1 MQITRHRSLAAGAA
15 AALLLAALAG
25 CGSAD
30 KTAKADAKS
39 TTSSSVTSS
48 PSATGTDSTD
58 SPSGDASAASATGD
72 GTPAAPGERLTKD
85 NLVATMLAAM
95 RDKKTAHMKMEIGS
109 SINAD
114 ADVRYGTSGTDM
126 KMSMDMGPTKA
137 QVIMVGG
144 AMYMQ
149 QSAGGKYV
157 KIDSKDPAMGN
168 LLNQMSSFGP
178 QSSVAAMRG
187 AVQDVQYAGSGTVDG
202 EKVHKYKVTVDSS
215 AIAKTLGTSAGT
227 AELPKTLT
235 YVLYVD
241 GDHLMRRIEM
251 NVAKQQ
257 ITMTVSNWG
266 KPVTITAPPASQLM
280 SH

>member
-1 MQITRHRSLAAGAA
+1 MQNIRHRSLAAGAA

-30 KTAKADAKS
+30 KTTKADAKS
-39 TTSSSVTSS
+39 TTSSTVSSS
-48 PSATGTDSTD
+48 PSPTSSDSADT
-58 SPSGDASAASATGD
+58 AAATGD

-85 NLVATMLAAM
+85 NLVATLLAAM
-95 RDKKTAHMKMEIGS
+95 KEKKTAHMKMEIGS

-114 ADVRYGTSGTDM
+114 ADVRYGTGGTDM

-137 QVIMVGG
+137 QVVMVGG

-157 KIDSKDPAMGN
+157 KIDSSDPAMGS
-168 LLNQMSSFGP
+168 LLSQMNSFGP
-178 QSSVAAMRG
+178 ESSVAAMRG
-187 AVQDVQYAGSGTVDG
+187 AVQDVQYAGAGTVDG
-202 EKVHKYKVTVDSS
+202 DKVDKYKVTVDSS
-215 AIAKTLGTSAGT
+215 SIAKTLGATAGSVD
-227 AELPKTLT
+227 LPKTLT

-241 GDHLMRRIEM
+241 ADHLMRRIEM
-251 NVAKQQ
+251 NVAKQD
-257 ITMTVSNWG
+257 ITMTVSDWG
-266 KPVTITAPPASQLM
+266 KPVTITAPPASQLL

>member
-1 MQITRHRSLAAGAA
+1 MQNTRHRSLAAAA
-15 AALLLAALAG
+15 AGALLLAALAG

-30 KTAKADAKS
+30 KTAKADAKAS
-39 TTSSSVTSS
+39 TSSSVTSTPS
-48 PSATGTDSTD
+48 PTSSDSADS
-58 SPSGDASAASATGD
+58 ASATGD

-114 ADVRYGTSGTDM
+114 ADVRYGSGGTDM
-126 KMSMDMGPTKA
+126 KMSMDMGPTNA
-137 QVIMVGG
+137 QVILVGG

-157 KIDSKDPAMGN
+157 KIDKNDPAMGS
-168 LLNQMSSFGP
+168 LLDQMSSFGP
-178 QSSVAAMRG
+178 ESSVAAMRG
-187 AVQDVQYAGSGTVDG
+187 AVKDVQYAGSDTVDG
-202 EKVHKYKVTVDSS
+202 AKVDKYKVTVDSS
-215 AIAKTLGTSAGT
+215 AIAKTLGATAGGGD
-227 AELPKTLT
+227 LPKTLT

-241 GDHLMRRIEM
+241 GNHLMRRIKM
-251 NVAKQQ
+251 NVAKQD
-257 ITMTVSNWG
+257 ITMTVGNWG
-266 KPVTITAPPASQLM
+266 EPVTITAPPASQLL